1 VKTIS
6 IAAAALLPWQAL
18 AHEVDGPGDAHW
30 HATDAV
36 GFAALALVIGLAV
49 WANRRK

>member
-6 IAAAALLPWQAL
+6 IAAALLPLQAL
-18 AHEVDGPGDAHW
+18 AHEGDGQSGVHW
-30 HATDAV
+30 HTSDAV